1 MVLKEEIELQG
12 KGSTTQKGI
21 VETAPSLLLNLLLL
35 RADLRVFRNRIKSR
49 DCANRKGVLKTRDI
63 PTLNYRSTTAH
74 LPLTNWDYNPPF
86 VSYIGIIDREE
97 SWPAA
102 PSIARHSPTIAE
114 NYAL

>member
-1 MVLKEEIELQG
+1 VMVLKEEIELQG

-63 PTLNYRSTTAH
+63 PTLNYRSPATH
-74 LPLTNWDYNPPF
+74 QLGLQSPLRILYRHNRQGRVMAGCSFN
-86 VSYIGIIDREE
+86 R
-97 SWPAA
+97 PA
-102 PSIARHSPTIAE
+102 
-114 NYAL
+114 